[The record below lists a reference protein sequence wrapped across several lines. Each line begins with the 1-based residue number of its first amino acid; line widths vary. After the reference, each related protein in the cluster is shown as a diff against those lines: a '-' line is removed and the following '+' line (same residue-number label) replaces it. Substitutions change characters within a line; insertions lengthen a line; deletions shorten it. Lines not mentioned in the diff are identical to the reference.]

1 MRTPATI
8 LSLVL
13 LAACSPDTVDPSEW
27 QAMDRQAKILYV
39 KSLVGA
45 EKVKDAKGGGGRDY
59 ARPAAE
65 YVAAIEAAYAAGDQ
79 RAVDEIFEGLEPAR

>member
-13 LAACSPDTVDPSEW
+13 LAACASDTVDPSEW
-27 QAMDRQAKILYV
+27 RAMDGQAKILYV

-59 ARPAAE
+59 SRPAEE

-79 RAVDEIFEGLEPAR
+79 RPAHEIFEGLEPAR